1 MSFTDRLLLW
11 FHIGFVVFAIGPVT
25 IAAMSTPR
33 YIRARNAGVLRY
45 LSRMTRIF
53 GAASLG
59 VLLFGIIAAQ
69 SLHEMSKTWV
79 TASMTLFV
87 VALVLLV
94 LIMRD
99 QHKAIAAVEASL
111 AAAPGAPAVAARAP
125 GAAPAPGGGSPAA
138 ASPAAGAPAAGA
150 SAAGSPGAPAT
161 APGAHAAPA
170 AAGAVPAG
178 TVPAGA
184 EPTAADVEPAPAETE
199 PPAAATASAPPA
211 HVATVERGRIASLAG
226 VVSLIWLVILVL
238 MVWNS

>member
-11 FHIGFVVFAIGPVT
+11 FHIGFVIFAIGPVT
-25 IAAMSTPR
+25 IATMSTPR
-33 YIRARNAGVLRY
+33 YIRARNVGVLRY

-59 VLLFGIIAAQ
+59 VLVFGIIAGQ

-79 TASMTLFV
+79 TTSMTLFV

-99 QHKAIAAVEASL
+99 QHKAIVAVEASL
-111 AAAPGAPAVAARAP
+111 AAAPGAPAVAAS
-125 GAAPAPGGGSPAA
+125 APGGGSAA
-138 ASPAAGAPAAGA
+138 AGEA
-150 SAAGSPGAPAT
+150 GAPAT
-161 APGAHAAPA
+161 APGG
-170 AAGAVPAG
+170 AGDA

-184 EPTAADVEPAPAETE
+184 EPTAADVEPAPAEAE
-199 PPAAATASAPPA
+199 PPPAATTSAAPA

>member
-11 FHIGFVVFAIGPVT
+11 FHIGFVIFAIGPVT
-25 IAAMSTPR
+25 IATMSTPR
-33 YIRARNAGVLRY
+33 YIRARNVGVLRY

-59 VLLFGIIAAQ
+59 VLLFGIIAGQ
-69 SLHEMSKTWV
+69 SLHEMTKTWI
-79 TASMTLFV
+79 TASLTLFV

-99 QHKAIAAVEASL
+99 QHKAIIAVEASL
-111 AAAPGAPAVAARAP
+111 AAGSGSTAVAA
-125 GAAPAPGGGSPAA
+125 
-138 ASPAAGAPAAGA
+138 PAAGAPAAGA
-150 SAAGSPGAPAT
+150 GAAGTPG
-161 APGAHAAPA
+161 
-170 AAGAVPAG
+170 
-178 TVPAGA
+178 GA
-184 EPTAADVEPAPAETE
+184 EPTAADVEPAPAERE
-199 PPAAATASAPPA
+199 PAPAATATATAAPA

>member
-11 FHIGFVVFAIGPVT
+11 FHIAFVIFAIGPVT
-25 IAAMSTPR
+25 ITTMSTPR
-33 YIRARNAGVLRY
+33 YIRARNVGVLRY

-59 VLLFGIIAAQ
+59 VLLFGIIAGQ
-69 SLHEMSKTWV
+69 SLHDMTKAWV

-87 VALVLLV
+87 VAAVLLV

-99 QHKAIAAVEASL
+99 QHKAIVAVEASL
-111 AAAPGAPAVAARAP
+111 AAAGE
-125 GAAPAPGGGSPAA
+125 
-138 ASPAAGAPAAGA
+138 APAA
-150 SAAGSPGAPAT
+150 AT
-161 APGAHAAPA
+161 APGAGPAAGTAAPE
-170 AAGAVPAG
+170 
-178 TVPAGA
+178 GA
-184 EPTAADVEPAPAETE
+184 EPTAADVEPAPAEAQSPVAT
-199 PPAAATASAPPA
+199 AATGAPAPA

>member
-11 FHIGFVVFAIGPVT
+11 FHIGFVIFAIGPVT
-25 IAAMSTPR
+25 IATMSTPR
-33 YIRARNAGVLRY
+33 YIRARNVGVLRY

-59 VLLFGIIAAQ
+59 VLLFGIIAGQ
-69 SLHEMSKTWV
+69 SLHEISKTWV

-111 AAAPGAPAVAARAP
+111 AAAPAAPAVAA
-125 GAAPAPGGGSPAA
+125 
-138 ASPAAGAPAAGA
+138 PAAGAPASVGGGAGA
-150 SAAGSPGAPAT
+150 
-161 APGAHAAPA
+161 
-170 AAGAVPAG
+170 
-178 TVPAGA
+178 AGA
-184 EPTAADVEPAPAETE
+184 EPTAADVEPAPAEAE
-199 PPAAATASAPPA
+199 PAAAQAEPAAAATATTTAAPA
-211 HVATVERGRIASLAG
+211 HVASVERGRIASLAG

>member
-11 FHIGFVVFAIGPVT
+11 FHIGFVIFAIGPVT
-25 IAAMSTPR
+25 IATMSTPR
-33 YIRARNAGVLRY
+33 YIRARNVGVLRY

-59 VLLFGIIAAQ
+59 VLLFGIIAGQ
-69 SLHEMSKTWV
+69 SLHEITKTWI
-79 TASMTLFV
+79 TASLTLFV

-99 QHKAIAAVEASL
+99 QHKAIVAVEASL
-111 AAAPGAPAVAARAP
+111 AAAS
-125 GAAPAPGGGSPAA
+125 GSTAA
-138 ASPAAGAPAAGA
+138 AAPAAGTP
-150 SAAGSPGAPAT
+150 AAGPG
-161 APGAHAAPA
+161 G
-170 AAGAVPAG
+170 AG
-178 TVPAGA
+178 TPGGA
-184 EPTAADVEPAPAETE
+184 EPTAADVEPAPAERE
-199 PPAAATASAPPA
+199 PAPAATATATATAAPT